1 MKLLKKSAAAVTAFA
16 VLASASAAV
25 LPQYGVFFAP
35 DIVSAEEK
43 TASYRFAVSNELYNI
58 DSLKTL
64 EYYNANELR
73 RSDSDS
79 DEIKNGTYDGRY
91 VAEVKLNIEENYGIY
106 AGQIILEYDSDLVFA
121 GCALYDNGAVSRFEG
136 VDDYLAVSAELSK
149 VIITYKGGQNMAE
162 TGEFCKLLFILPESP
177 ETDHVYKI
185 GFNDKKTQNQI
196 APWEDDIKI
205 SYSSAAGSLKFTNGD
220 VPVTPATPSEIPAD
234 KPSETPTLT
243 PAEKPTDT
251 PTLTP
256 TEKPTDTPTVT
267 PTEKPTEK
275 PAVTP
280 TQKPADTPTVTPTEK
295 PADTPSAVPSVTPT
309 EKPGDTSGE
318 KPLEIV
324 LNAGSDKV
332 NMPGQAAE
340 KIEYK
345 DNAVIK
351 VEVPD
356 RMVYRTGRDMQVEF
370 SVNLKDYNAET
381 SYFDFAGLG
390 INLPKGMK
398 IADVK
403 TSVKSNVQKIEEG
416 SLEAIAIENEAKLG
430 QGSVYYMINGIDSA
444 SLGSNGTLVTFTVN
458 VPASE
463 VKFINEITTGT
474 AFGRIQ
480 SVNKEKDGTYTP
492 LVSFIRNGDTRYT
505 VSKPKLLMG
514 LKGDVDLDGKV
525 SQIDAN
531 VILKEILAG
540 DAGTSVLPAEI
551 DMNAAGDKSTAL
563 SKFLGDVD
571 GSDKGA
577 KMAQSDAN
585 CILKAILFA
594 DASDSREFTD
604 EVWAQATK

>member
-1 MKLLKKSAAAVTAFA
+1 MKLFKKSAAAVTAFA

-25 LPQYGVFFAP
+25 LPQDGVFSAP

-196 APWEDDIKI
+196 APWEDDLKI

-220 VPVTPATPSEIPAD
+220 VPVTPATPSEI
-234 KPSETPTLT
+234 
-243 PAEKPTDT
+243 
-251 PTLTP
+251 
-256 TEKPTDTPTVT
+256 
-267 PTEKPTEK
+267 
-275 PAVTP
+275 
-280 TQKPADTPTVTPTEK
+280 
-295 PADTPSAVPSVTPT
+295 PT

-351 VEVPD
+351 VEDPD

-416 SLEAIAIENEAKLG
+416 SLEAVAIENEAKLG